1 MNNLI
6 SLYKDIK
13 TFADGHRMVN
23 QFLLVGSEDDINQ
36 REFDYRTLVMIP
48 MEANLSRDLNSPIYT
63 LDFGVIVIDKTI
75 VDNDLA
81 YIQSSEENINIVGQL
96 QDYLQQQ
103 GRDVDFNNVEMTTSM
118 DKDYNITIAMTD
130 FTVNLARSPYIKS
143 VNI

>member
-48 MEANLSRDLNSPIYT
+48 MEANLSRDLLTSLFILFSIT
-63 LDFGVIVIDKTI
+63 LML
-75 VDNDLA
+75 DL
-81 YIQSSEENINIVGQL
+81 S
-96 QDYLQQQ
+96 
-103 GRDVDFNNVEMTTSM
+103 
-118 DKDYNITIAMTD
+118 K
-130 FTVNLARSPYIKS
+130 
-143 VNI
+143 

>member
-103 GRDVDFNNVEMTTSM
+103 GRDVAFDNVEMTTSM
-118 DKDYNITIAMTD
+118 DKDYNITIAMTE

-143 VNI
+143 INI